1 VQDLIRYVILG
12 IPVGCVFGL
21 VAVSL
26 VLTYKTSGVF
36 NLAFAAQAYLAAAVY
51 YDVHVRHGWPI
62 IPAFVFVVL
71 VVSPFVGFLL
81 DRLVFRWLRGASPI
95 GKLVS
100 ALGLL
105 VAVPRIVD
113 VWLGPNQLFGIK
125 GIWWDDNALY
135 RFFGDYTLDGRQMA
149 ILVSV
154 ALVVVLLV
162 AMFRWTA
169 IGLQM
174 RAVVESPR
182 LTELAGVNADRASS
196 FAWMLSSAMAG
207 LAGVL
212 LAPFSASL
220 NVGDFT
226 TLLISAIA
234 AAAFARLV
242 NIPLALLGGILLGV
256 TQALLSGYLP
266 PASIV
271 AQGLKP
277 SLPFAVLFL
286 LLLFWPG
293 LRNRR
298 ETTDPLSGADPP
310 PPSLA
315 AATRSAGFTRSTHI
329 LGVLFVIVVTY
340 IALERA
346 DSYWLSL
353 LTLALVYS
361 VIFLSITVITGMG
374 GQISLCQATFA
385 GIGAFTTAQFVA
397 AFGSNVI
404 LGMIAGAVIAAAVGA
419 LLAIPTLRLAG
430 IYLSLA
436 TLAFALMF
444 ENVLVPIGWIGG
456 GVTPVRVPRPLI
468 GPFDLA
474 NNKSFFIFCMIVLA
488 IVSVLVI
495 FVRRGTTGHYLDAL
509 RGSETAAQSIGIN
522 PSKAKVVAF
531 ALSAGIAG
539 LGGGLLAMQKGIA
552 QPADYSYLLGFVY
565 VVIVVSTAARTVEGA
580 INAGIA
586 FVVLPVIL
594 ADWLGVS
601 QTWAFILFGL
611 GAIQY
616 ARHPEGTLENGK
628 RNSMAFF
635 QRLFDRIGKRGADA
649 DSGGADSGGGAPTP
663 SGKTV
668 ATAET

>member
-1 VQDLIRYVILG
+1 MQDFIRYVILG

-21 VAVSL
+21 VAISL
-26 VLTYKTSGVF
+26 VLTFKTSGVF
-36 NLAFAAQAYLAAAVY
+36 NLAFAAQAFLAAAVY
-51 YDVHVRHGWPI
+51 YDVHVRHDWPI
-62 IPAFVFVVL
+62 IPAFVFVVF
-71 VVSPFVGFLL
+71 VISPLLGFIL
-81 DRLVFRWLRGASPI
+81 DRFVFRWLRGASPI

-105 VAVPRIVD
+105 VAVPQIVQI
-113 VWLGPNQLFGIK
+113 WLGKSQTFGVT

-135 RFFGDYTLDGRQMA
+135 HFGDYTVDGRQMA
-149 ILVSV
+149 IVVSV
-154 ALVVVLLV
+154 VVVVLLLV
-162 AMFRWTA
+162 ALFRWTA

-196 FAWMLSSAMAG
+196 AAWLLSSAMAG

-220 NVGDFT
+220 NVQDFT
-226 TLLISAIA
+226 TLLVSAIA
-234 AAAFARLV
+234 AAAFARLTS
-242 NIPLALLGGILLGV
+242 IPMALLGGILLGIA
-256 TQALLSGYLP
+256 QQLLKGYLP
-266 PASIV
+266 PASVV

-277 SLPFAVLFL
+277 ALPFAVLFV

-298 ETTDPLSGADPP
+298 ESTDPLAGADPP

-315 AATRSAGFTRSTHI
+315 SATRTAAFTHSTHI
-329 LGVLFVIVVTY
+329 LGTLFVGFIVY
-340 IALERA
+340 MALVRA
-346 DSYWLSL
+346 DSFWLSL
-353 LTLALVYS
+353 LTLTLVYS

-385 GIGAFTTAQFVA
+385 GIGALTTAQLVSA
-397 AFGSNVI
+397 VGANVVF
-404 LGMIAGAVIAAAVGA
+404 GMIVGAIVAAAVGA
-419 LLAIPTLRLAG
+419 LLAIPVLRLAG

-456 GVTPVRVPRPLI
+456 GVSPVRVPRPVI

-474 NNKSFFIFCMIVLA
+474 NNKSFFVFCLIVLA

-522 PSKAKVVAF
+522 PAKAKIVAF

-539 LGGGLLAMQKGIA
+539 LGGGLLSMKTGL
-552 QPADYSYLLGFVY
+552 ADPRTFSYFFGFVF
-565 VVIVVSTAARTVEGA
+565 VVVVVSTAARTVEGA
-580 INAGIA
+580 VNAGMA
-586 FVVLPVIL
+586 FVLLPYIL
-594 ADWLGVS
+594 SEWLGLS
-601 QTWAFILFGL
+601 SSWAFILFGF

-628 RNSMAFF
+628 RQSLAFF
-635 QRLFDRIGKRGADA
+635 QRQFDRL
-649 DSGGADSGGGAPTP
+649 SGRRNRSSSSEGGPSDTTSPQPTQP
-663 SGKTV
+663 V
-668 ATAET
+668 AAVES